1 MNKTIQH
8 VLFLGLL
15 TVLSVSCVTQK
26 KLTYLQD
33 AGPDIMDSVNAQ
45 FKAQSETVI
54 RSGDALTVYVAAL
67 DREAVAPYNLPSATY
82 SMPGEGEIETKTSL
96 QFFVVSE
103 EGDIELPVL
112 GKVHVAGLKRA
123 EVEKTIQEM
132 LEKQVLNP
140 IVHVDLIGAKV
151 TVLGEVNQP
160 CQVEMKHGRLTIL
173 EALAAA
179 GDVTPYGKRENVLVT
194 REVDGKLELARL
206 DLRSSDLYTSPYYY
220 LQQNDVVYV
229 SPNQVRVV
237 QSTNIGLYLSMV
249 STLAS
254 AATVI
259 VTVVSLT
266 NNRASSSSGSSGN
279 TGN

>member
-15 TVLSVSCVTQK
+15 AVLSVSCVTQK
-26 KLTYLQD
+26 KMTYLQD
-33 AGPDIMDSVNAQ
+33 AGPDIMDSINAHFQ
-45 FKAQSETVI
+45 HQSETVI
-54 RSGDALTVYVAAL
+54 RSGDALTVCVSAL
-67 DREAVAPYNLPSATY
+67 DKEAVAPYNLPTVIQST
-82 SMPGEGEIETKTSL
+82 PGSPEIRTNSSL
-96 QFFVVSE
+96 QYYVVSE

-112 GKVHVAGLKRA
+112 GKVQVAGLKRA
-123 EVEKTIQEM
+123 EVEKKIQGM

-140 IVHVDLIGAKV
+140 LVHVDLVGAKV
-151 TVLGEVNQP
+151 TVMGEVNQP

-179 GDVTPYGKRENVLVT
+179 GDLTPYARRENVLVT
-194 REVDGKLELARL
+194 REIDGKIEMARL
-206 DLRSSDLYTSPYYY
+206 DLRSSDIYTSPYYY
-220 LQQNDVVYV
+220 MQQNDVIYV

-237 QSTNIGLYLSMV
+237 QSTNMGLYLSMV

-266 NNRASSSSGSSGN
+266 NNKSASSSDSS
-279 TGN
+279 TGK

>member
-26 KLTYLQD
+26 KMTYLQD